1 LNTEKKRIFLINLA
15 YWLIVAAGVYLAM
28 EYLLPI
34 SVPFL
39 IGSLIAWVVIKLSG
53 KLPST
58 HK

>member
-1 LNTEKKRIFLINLA
+1 MNTEKKRIFLINLA

-39 IGSLIAWVVIKLSG
+39 IGSLMAWVVIKLSG
-53 KLPST
+53 KL
-58 HK
+58 H